1 MKKEL
6 FNHSSVAEKF
16 TVTDLNKMQFTEKA
30 QRQNKTQVK
39 CQYRQGVKKTQ
50 KIKMS
55 PYKEYTTS
63 LLVLPI
69 YTEDT
74 AFIKNRKELYRGHTS
89 KKRRYNK
96 L

>member
-1 MKKEL
+1 MLVQTRSKK
-6 FNHSSVAEKF
+6 NI
-16 TVTDLNKMQFTEKA
+16 
-30 QRQNKTQVK
+30 
-39 CQYRQGVKKTQ
+39 Q